1 MDNDKKLVT
10 QIPLTR
16 LWKDEE
22 DVVAKRSRYLT
33 TENIKQV
40 LKEFPVEFVIA
51 DIGCKLQWIGLDA
64 SFDFW
69 KTELRSHL
77 INDRDNIDLDQFPD
91 NYAYVASQWFGEC
104 QNMIILLEKHH

>member
-51 DIGCKLQWIGLDA
+51 DIGCKLQWIGLDTGYNSTYQQLA
-64 SFDFW
+64 VPWFIEDLCW
-69 KTELRSHL
+69 KKV
-77 INDRDNIDLDQFPD
+77 Q
-91 NYAYVASQWFGEC
+91 
-104 QNMIILLEKHH
+104 